1 MTEEILV
8 QYNDENYALFG
19 PDNAAPGDNIDTEAS
34 RAKFATMLE
43 AEVVKAFPHAIVKI
57 KARASTTYGL
67 CEAWREDGT
76 QDTEALY
83 IVREILRETWASF
96 NWLVDAN

>member
-8 QYNDENYALFG
+8 QYNDSDDALFG
-19 PDNAAPGDNIDTEAS
+19 PDNAGDDSSDMAAS
-34 RAKFATMLE
+34 RAKFAEMLRN
-43 AEVVKAFPHAIVKI
+43 EVEKAFPHATI
-57 KARASTTYGL
+57 KFQTSFYGK

-76 QDTEALY
+76 KDTEALY

-96 NWLVDAN
+96 NWLVDLAGGT